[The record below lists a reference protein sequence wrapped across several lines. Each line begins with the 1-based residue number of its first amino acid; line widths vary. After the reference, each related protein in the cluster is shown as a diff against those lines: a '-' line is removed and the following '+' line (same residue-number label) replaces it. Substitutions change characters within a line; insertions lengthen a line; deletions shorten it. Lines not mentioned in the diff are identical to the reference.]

1 MGIVA
6 YCPNGHRVKVKDEFA
21 GRKGV
26 CPECQARFRIPRGDA
41 AGGGAA
47 RRAEGYRVARVV
59 SLDPAVAAGLPRAV
73 AVAPTAGAPGSAQV
87 GQPAAPRAAA
97 VGAGGGVQVGRP
109 AAPGADAAARQG
121 GQPAARTSLHP
132 ALAERPELTWSV
144 AVPGGEA
151 SAPMSAEAMQSV
163 LDAGGLTGAEL
174 VWREG
179 WADWVSI
186 RLVFPECLP
195 AGG

>member
-6 YCPNGHRVKVKDEFA
+6 YCPNGHRVKVKDELA

-26 CPECQARFRIPRGDA
+26 CPECQARFRIPRGEA
-41 AGGGAA
+41 AGAGGATRTA
-47 RRAEGYRVARVV
+47 GGYPVARVV

-73 AVAPTAGAPGSAQV
+73 AMAPAS
-87 GQPAAPRAAA
+87 
-97 VGAGGGVQVGRP
+97 
-109 AAPGADAAARQG
+109 
-121 GQPAARTSLHP
+121 TSLHP
-132 ALAERPELTWSV
+132 ALAERPEATWSL

-151 SAPMSAEAMQSV
+151 SAPMSADAMQSL
-163 LDAGGLTGAEL
+163 LDAGGLTGDEL

-186 RLVFPECLP
+186 RLVFPEYLS
-195 AGG
+195 AIHG

>member
-26 CPECQARFRIPRGDA
+26 CPECQARFRIPRGEA
-41 AGGGAA
+41 AGAGGATRTA
-47 RRAEGYRVARVV
+47 GGYPVARVV

-73 AVAPTAGAPGSAQV
+73 AVAAAAGPRGGVPGGQPAPPRAVPAAGQD
-87 GQPAAPRAAA
+87 GQPAAS
-97 VGAGGGVQVGRP
+97 
-109 AAPGADAAARQG
+109 
-121 GQPAARTSLHP
+121 TSLHP
-132 ALAERPELTWSV
+132 ALAERPELTWSL

-151 SAPMSAEAMQSV
+151 SAPMSADAIQSL
-163 LDAGGLTGAEL
+163 LDAGGLTGDEL

-186 RLVFPECLP
+186 RLVFPESLP
-195 AGG
+195 AAG

>member
-6 YCPNGHRVKVKDEFA
+6 YCPNGHRVKVKDELA
-21 GRKGV
+21 GRKGI
-26 CPECQARFRIPRGDA
+26 CPQCQVRFRIPRGE
-41 AGGGAA
+41 AGASG
-47 RRAEGYRVARVV
+47 RATPRADGYPVARVV

-73 AVAPTAGAPGSAQV
+73 AIAPAAGAWASEQV
-87 GQPAAPRAAA
+87 EQPAP
-97 VGAGGGVQVGRP
+97 
-109 AAPGADAAARQG
+109 PGAVSAAGQG
-121 GQPAARTSLHP
+121 GQPAAPKSLHP

-151 SAPMSAEAMQSV
+151 SAPMSAEAMQSL

-179 WADWVSI
+179 WADWVAI
-186 RLVFPECLP
+186 GLVFPECLP

>member
-26 CPECQARFRIPRGDA
+26 CPECQSRFRIPRGE
-41 AGGGAA
+41 AGGAGGAQRTA
-47 RRAEGYRVARVV
+47 GGYPVARVV

-73 AVAPTAGAPGSAQV
+73 AVAPAAG
-87 GQPAAPRAAA
+87 PR
-97 VGAGGGVQVGRP
+97 GGVP
-109 AAPGADAAARQG
+109 G
-121 GQPAARTSLHP
+121 GQPAAKTSLHP
-132 ALAERPELTWSV
+132 VLAERPELTWSL

-151 SAPMSAEAMQSV
+151 SAPMSAEALQS
-163 LDAGGLTGAEL
+163 LLNAGGLTGDEL

-186 RLVFPECLP
+186 RLVFPEHLP

>member
-97 VGAGGGVQVGRP
+97 VGAGGGVQVGQP
-109 AAPGADAAARQG
+109 APPGADAAARQG

-144 AVPGGEA
+144 EIEVTWIPTAEPKTTSPAMISA
-151 SAPMSAEAMQSV
+151 SEPPLTPSA
-163 LDAGGLTGAEL
+163 TTT
-174 VWREG
+174 
-179 WADWVSI
+179 
-186 RLVFPECLP
+186 LP
-195 AGG
+195 AAMNSRPTSTGRR

>member
-26 CPECQARFRIPRGDA
+26 CPECQSRFRIPRGE
-41 AGGGAA
+41 AGGAGGAQRTA
-47 RRAEGYRVARVV
+47 GGYPVARVV

-73 AVAPTAGAPGSAQV
+73 AVGPTSEPTSEPRGGVPG
-87 GQPAAPRAAA
+87 GQPAPPVA
-97 VGAGGGVQVGRP
+97 VAGAG
-109 AAPGADAAARQG
+109 QG
-121 GQPAARTSLHP
+121 GQPAARRSLHP
-132 ALAERPELTWSV
+132 AVAERPELTWSL

-151 SAPMSAEAMQSV
+151 SVPMSADALQSL
-163 LDAGGLTGAEL
+163 LDAGGLTGDEL

-186 RLVFPECLP
+186 RLVFPEHLP

>member
-26 CPECQARFRIPRGDA
+26 CPECRARFRVPRGEA
-41 AGGGAA
+41 A
-47 RRAEGYRVARVV
+47 RAEGAPRKASGHPVARVV
-59 SLDPAVAAGLPRAV
+59 SLDPAIAAGLPRAV
-73 AVAPTAGAPGSAQV
+73 ALAPVAGA
-87 GQPAAPRAAA
+87 
-97 VGAGGGVQVGRP
+97 
-109 AAPGADAAARQG
+109 
-121 GQPAARTSLHP
+121 LHP
-132 ALAERPELTWSV
+132 ALAERPEATWSV

-151 SAPMSAEAMQSV
+151 SAPMSAAAMQS
-163 LDAGGLTGAEL
+163 LIDAGGLTGAEL

-195 AGG
+195 ADG

>member
-26 CPECQARFRIPRGDA
+26 CPECQARFRIPRGEA
-41 AGGGAA
+41 AGAGGATRTA
-47 RRAEGYRVARVV
+47 GGYPVARVV

-73 AVAPTAGAPGSAQV
+73 AIA
-87 GQPAAPRAAA
+87 PAAEPR
-97 VGAGGGVQVGRP
+97 GGVQVEQP
-109 AAPGADAAARQG
+109 APPGAVSGAGQG
-121 GQPAARTSLHP
+121 GQPAVIKSLHP
-132 ALAERPELTWSV
+132 ALAERPEATWSV

-151 SAPMSAEAMQSV
+151 SAPMSAEAMQSF

-179 WADWVSI
+179 WSDWVAI
-186 RLVFPECLP
+186 RLVFPEYLP

>member
-6 YCPNGHRVKVKDEFA
+6 YCPNGHRVKVKDELA

-26 CPECQARFRIPRGDA
+26 CPECQARFRIPHGDA
-41 AGGGAA
+41 AGAGGAE
-47 RRAEGYRVARVV
+47 RRAAGYPVARVV

-73 AVAPTAGAPGSAQV
+73 AVGPVA
-87 GQPAAPRAAA
+87 AAP
-97 VGAGGGVQVGRP
+97 GGVQVEQP
-109 AAPGADAAARQG
+109 APPGADAAARQG
-121 GQPAARTSLHP
+121 GQQAARTSLHP
-132 ALAERPELTWSV
+132 TLAERPELTWSV